1 MCRNLYINFSKCSEV
16 ENEKVTIDDVAK
28 VWCKDSAVL
37 AGVKNTVISH
47 MKGNTDEVKTFNVI
61 SVCKILEQNFPDINI
76 NNMGA
81 TEFMVVYHY
90 KKKENKV
97 WQIIKMI
104 LICIIVFF
112 GGAFAIMAYGN
123 DIDIGNL
130 FKSITKD
137 VTGNEEDNI
146 ILEVAYSIG
155 LSAGII
161 IFFNNFGKRKSIK
174 DPTPIQVS
182 MRSYEEELYKT
193 IVEND
198 TREGNC
204 KDD

>member
-1 MCRNLYINFSKCSEV
+1 
-16 ENEKVTIDDVAK
+16 
-28 VWCKDSAVL
+28 
-37 AGVKNTVISH
+37 
-47 MKGNTDEVKTFNVI
+47 
-61 SVCKILEQNFPDINI
+61 
-76 NNMGA
+76 
-81 TEFMVVYHY
+81 
-90 KKKENKV
+90 
-97 WQIIKMI
+97 
-104 LICIIVFF
+104 
-112 GGAFAIMAYGN
+112 MAYGN

-137 VTGNEEDNI
+137 VTGNEENNI